1 MTLRGFK
8 TSVEEITADVVEIA
22 RELESE
28 VDPEDVTEWLQF
40 SDKTLTKDELFLWMS
55 KESAFA
61 FVFCLFRATTEAYGS
76 SWARSQI
83 TRSLTH

>member
-1 MTLRGFK
+1 MILRGFK
-8 TSVEEITADVVEIA
+8 ISVEEITADVVEIA

-55 KESAFA
+55 KESAF
-61 FVFCLFRATTEAYGS
+61 VFCLFRATPEAYGS